1 MAEAAPPDP
10 SLTNAEQIRGCNT
23 DSPGAGKHPRD
34 MREDARSDAMRAL
47 ARRRWD
53 KARTA
58 ESSDAPDLARDAT
71 TDGSSAVDRAVVA
84 RLEQAAKKG
93 DVAAAR
99 ELREWRRLEPAEG
112 AGADALRLAQLITQL
127 STQQRAALRQ
137 WLLDQL
143 REDEVLAETGTWS
156 AGARPQ
162 SGTSSPA
169 GSSTS
174 PPFGA
179 TSSR

>member
-10 SLTNAEQIRGCNT
+10 SSTSTYQIRSLHA
-23 DSPGAGKHPRD
+23 DSPSAGKHPRD
-34 MREDARSDAMRAL
+34 LPAAARSDAMRAL

-58 ESSDAPDLARDAT
+58 ETSHAPDLAQDVP

-99 ELREWRRLEPAEG
+99 ELREWRRLDPAQG
-112 AGADALRLAQLITQL
+112 AGHDALRLAQLIGEL
-127 STQQRAALRQ
+127 STEQRQALLG
-137 WLLDQL
+137 WLLDAL
-143 REDEVLAETGTWS
+143 RGQDRPPQASNREGSVEANDSLPEGLS
-156 AGARPQ
+156 ASTIAR
-162 SGTSSPA
+162 
-169 GSSTS
+169 
-174 PPFGA
+174 
-179 TSSR
+179 